1 MCLLTVLFN
10 VHPEAPVVV
19 AGNRDE
25 QYVRPAKPLQILQ
38 PAAPRVLGGLD
49 VLAGGTWLAV
59 NEHGVFA
66 GLTNRPAPG
75 GRDPSRRSRG
85 ELPLLLADYTGA
97 HEAVKAL
104 QKQIHCSEYNSCWLF
119 VGDRQALYYII
130 IGGNDEP
137 EISRLSTGIHVLENR
152 PLNARSAKV
161 SMIRRALIP
170 AATWLGSALT
180 GEFQSLLGSHE
191 IPASDAGRELTE
203 DNDPRPL
210 QLSATCVHTGRYGTR
225 SATLIVIPPASDS
238 APRVY
243 YADGPP
249 CTTPLQDA
257 SHLWRAEP
265 DAGHGDAH
273 RQKSVRR
280 WPNRAS

>member
-25 QYVRPAKPLQILQ
+25 RYVRPAKPVQALQ
-38 PAAPRVLGGLD
+38 PSAPRVLGGLD

-85 ELPLLLADYTGA
+85 ELPLLLAGYADA
-97 HEAVKAL
+97 DEVVKAL
-104 QKQIHCSEYNSCWLF
+104 QKQIHCSEYNPCWLL

-152 PLNARSAKV
+152 PLDARSAKV
-161 SMIRRALIP
+161 SMIRRGLIP
-170 AATWLGSALT
+170 AATWLGSELS

-191 IPASDAGRELTE
+191 IPASDGLELTGG
-203 DNDPRPL
+203 NDPRPL
-210 QLSATCVHTGRYGTR
+210 QLSATCVHTGDYGTR
-225 SATLIVIPPASDS
+225 SATLIVIPAASD
-238 APRVY
+238 ALPRVC

-249 CTTPLQDA
+249 CTTPLKDESQLWSAERDA
-257 SHLWRAEP
+257 SQ
-265 DAGHGDAH
+265 GDAH
-273 RQKSVRR
+273 LPKSVGR
-280 WPNRAS
+280 WPNLAS

>member
-25 QYVRPAKPLQILQ
+25 RYARPAKPLQALRS
-38 PAAPRVLGGLD
+38 AAPRVLGGLD
-49 VLAGGTWLAV
+49 VLARGTWLAV
-59 NEHGVFA
+59 NEYGVFA
-66 GLTNRPAPG
+66 GLTNRPAAA

-85 ELPLLLADYTGA
+85 ELPLLLAGYPDA
-97 HEAVKAL
+97 DEAVKAL
-104 QKQIHCSEYNSCWLF
+104 QEQIHCLEYNPCWLF
-119 VGDRQALYYII
+119 VGDRRALYYII
-130 IGGNDEP
+130 IGGNDQP
-137 EISRLSTGIHVLENR
+137 EISRLSTGVHVLENR
-152 PLNARSAKV
+152 PLDARSAKV

-180 GEFQSLLGSHE
+180 GEFQRLLGSHE
-191 IPASDAGRELTE
+191 TPASDAGCELTE
-203 DNDPRPL
+203 ENGPRPL
-210 QLSATCVHTGRYGTR
+210 QLSAACVHTGHYGTR
-225 SATLIVIPPASDS
+225 SATLFVLPAASDA

-257 SHLWRAEP
+257 SHLWSAEH
-265 DAGHGDAH
+265 DAGQVGAH
-273 RQKSVRR
+273 LPKRVGRR
-280 WPNRAS
+280 PNRV

>member
-25 QYVRPAKPLQILQ
+25 RYVRPAKPVQALQ
-38 PAAPRVLGGLD
+38 PSAPRVLGGLD

-85 ELPLLLADYTGA
+85 ELPLLLAGYADADT
-97 HEAVKAL
+97 AVKAL
-104 QKQIHCSEYNSCWLF
+104 QKQIHCSEYNPCWLF

-137 EISRLSTGIHVLENR
+137 ETSRLSTGIHVLENR
-152 PLNARSAKV
+152 PLDARSAKV

-170 AATWLGSALT
+170 AATWLGSALS

-191 IPASDAGRELTE
+191 IPASDGRELTE
-203 DNDPRPL
+203 ENDPRPL
-210 QLSATCVHTGRYGTR
+210 QLSAACVHTEHYGTR
-225 SATLIVIPPASDS
+225 SAMLIVIPAASD
-238 APRVY
+238 ALPRVY

-249 CTTPLQDA
+249 CITPLQDA
-257 SHLWRAEP
+257 SQLWRAQR
-265 DAGHGDAH
+265 DAGQGDAH
-273 RQKSVRR
+273 LPKNGGR
-280 WPNRAS
+280 WPNLAS